1 MPTTPPSATALPDLP
16 DGAASARFTARE
28 RWTLAAAS
36 LWLVVGLQLDAFA
49 HSTIP
54 DLETFWT
61 PWHAVMYS
69 GIAACGLTLVWL
81 LRSRLPQTVTY
92 RSLLRATPSALRL
105 PVIGMALLLVGGGID
120 TLWHNLFGIE
130 KGLEIFFSPSH
141 YLIIAGMVL
150 VAAGPALMV
159 ASSASTG
166 PTTAEPRLRGAD
178 AVLTTI
184 SAVLAAIPVHIY
196 TGHASALEE
205 PLLGTGDTDMSS
217 FSLDAQMFHAY
228 VGSTVVLLV
237 PILLISRRWRLPVAA
252 PTLLVA
258 APAFL
263 ICLVLG
269 DAELWLPVTIT
280 AATAVVE
287 LVARA
292 LAPRLRALGPD
303 QSWIV
308 LGLAA
313 PAVVW
318 GAVLAVSTVTAGGP
332 AWNLHMISGL
342 LALVAFTGAGTAWL
356 VRRVQPAGAAAQVEP
371 ARSAQAEPTQA
382 ERTQAELT
390 QGEPAP
396 TAP

>member
-1 MPTTPPSATALPDLP
+1 MPTTPPSATPPSATALPAGLP
-16 DGAASARFTARE
+16 DGAAAARFTARE

-81 LRSRLPQTVTY
+81 LRSRLPRTVTY
-92 RSLLRATPSALRL
+92 RNLLRATPSALRL

-159 ASSASTG
+159 ASSASTVSA
-166 PTTAEPRLRGAD
+166 TAPATVPGTVPATPGRRLRGAD

-252 PTLLVA
+252 PTVLVA

-287 LVARA
+287 LAARA

-303 QSWIV
+303 QSWMV

-313 PAVVW
+313 PTVVW
-318 GAVLAVSTVTAGGP
+318 GAVLVVSTFTAGGP

-356 VRRVQPAGAAAQVEP
+356 VRRVQPA
-371 ARSAQAEPTQA
+371 
-382 ERTQAELT
+382 
-390 QGEPAP
+390 P